1 MLRRDCSVPHW
12 MQLAAVV
19 PASCLT
25 GLGGSALVLAML
37 GIYRL
42 WLALLVGLPLCLGLF
57 ALASRAV
64 PRGRPPTRSEQWAA
78 LAALALA
85 AISLAVYGYHPSQY
99 TFIDADPGSYSST
112 ARWIAR
118 EGSLRG
124 DAATGPFKGA
134 PNLQYQTP
142 AVYDMGGG
150 HIEFQFNHLASAA
163 MAVAFSIGGQRA
175 LFRLSALSV
184 ALALLPLYVLG
195 CALLRRPWLAL
206 VAAATLAQALPMIW
220 IGRGTYSE
228 AYTVLPLMAGL
239 VVLCWLWVSPRVGT
253 AILAGAL
260 IGTTVMARIDGIAYL
275 LPLLPIAAL
284 LWLRRRRATVA
295 ALLLAAVVPTVIGS
309 LDLRYLTGRY
319 GSDLAVQRGQLEKA
333 LLLMTVLCIVA
344 VALARPL
351 TAAWSRIV
359 RSRAGLI
366 AGGLATLGFLAGW
379 IVRPMIRFGH
389 HGSSTFIA
397 GLEAREGVTVD
408 ESRSLSAYTLRW
420 IGWYFGPL
428 VMVLAAL
435 GLGVLVWRFLSGRG
449 SVAEALL
456 GSYLL
461 FAGALYIVN
470 PEVNPF
476 QIWAMR
482 RFVPLVLPGVVL
494 LAGIAIDQILAVVG
508 RWRPSTSLAPVLAGV
523 GAAALL
529 LPTAAATAYDGAI
542 KEQAGFLRVFEAA
555 CATERAPTACSW

>member
-1 MLRRDCSVPHW
+1 
-12 MQLAAVV
+12 
-19 PASCLT
+19 
-25 GLGGSALVLAML
+25 
-37 GIYRL
+37 
-42 WLALLVGLPLCLGLF
+42 
-57 ALASRAV
+57 
-64 PRGRPPTRSEQWAA
+64 
-78 LAALALA
+78 
-85 AISLAVYGYHPSQY
+85 
-99 TFIDADPGSYSST
+99 
-112 ARWIAR
+112 
-118 EGSLRG
+118 
-124 DAATGPFKGA
+124 
-134 PNLQYQTP
+134 
-142 AVYDMGGG
+142 
-150 HIEFQFNHLASAA
+150 
-163 MAVAFSIGGQRA
+163 
-175 LFRLSALSV
+175 
-184 ALALLPLYVLG
+184 
-195 CALLRRPWLAL
+195 
-206 VAAATLAQALPMIW
+206 
-220 IGRGTYSE
+220 
-228 AYTVLPLMAGL
+228 
-239 VVLCWLWVSPRVGT
+239 
-253 AILAGAL
+253 
-260 IGTTVMARIDGIAYL
+260 MARIDGIAYL

-319 GSDLAVQRGQLEKA
+319 GSDLAVQRGQLKKA

-494 LAGIAIDQILAVVG
+494 LAGHRD
-508 RWRPSTSLAPVLAGV
+508 RSDPCRRRSLATVHFARAGV
-523 GAAALL
+523 GWSRRGSSAAS
-529 LPTAAATAYDGAI
+529 DGRRHRVRRSH
-542 KEQAGFLRVFEAA
+542 QGAGRLSPGVRSP